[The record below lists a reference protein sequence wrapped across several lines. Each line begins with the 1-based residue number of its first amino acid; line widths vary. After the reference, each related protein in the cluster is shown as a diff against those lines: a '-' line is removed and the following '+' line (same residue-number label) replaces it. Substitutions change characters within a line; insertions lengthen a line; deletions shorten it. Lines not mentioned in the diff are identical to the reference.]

1 MGYFDGMEK
10 QIELEV
16 GFKKLI
22 SVFIS
27 FAESITDEDISEF
40 EKKRSTQIPPA
51 MPTAVRNC
59 KP

>member
-27 FAESITDEDISEF
+27 FAESITDEDIREF
-40 EKKRSTQIPPA
+40 EKKETISMAPA